1 MGISPNSISQKIT
14 PSGVQAMTAC
24 LQVFQFDPRTIVWSR
39 YMENY
44 CLGAKQFVLKEE
56 ISELPQARIALQR

>member
-1 MGISPNSISQKIT
+1 
-14 PSGVQAMTAC
+14 MTAC